1 MTKKRRAT
9 LIFGEQHMTLT
20 NAIYTKTITLDTP
33 IERKGDKV
41 ETVTLRKPRAGE
53 LRGLSL
59 TDVLQMDVNALG
71 KLLPRITSPMISEAE
86 VQAMDPADLVQLGG
100 EVAGFL
106 VPKRLKTEPEQ
117 PSEISLNA

>member
-1 MTKKRRAT
+1 
-9 LIFGEQHMTLT
+9 MTLT

-33 IERKGDKV
+33 IERNSDKV

-71 KLLPRITSPMISEAE
+71 KLLPRITSPMITEAE

-117 PSEISLNA
+117 PSEISLTA

>member
-1 MTKKRRAT
+1 
-9 LIFGEQHMTLT
+9 MTLT

-33 IERKGDKV
+33 ISRKGEEV
-41 ETVTLRKPRAGE
+41 AEITLRKPRAGE

-71 KLLPRITSPMISEAE
+71 KLLPRISQPMITEAE
-86 VQAMDPADLVQLGG
+86 VQTMDPADLVQLGG

-117 PSEISLNA
+117 PTEISLNA

>member
-1 MTKKRRAT
+1 MS
-9 LIFGEQHMTLT
+9 LT
-20 NAIYTKTITLDTP
+20 NAIYTKTVDLDTP
-33 IERKGDKV
+33 IERKGGNVD
-41 ETVTLRKPRAGE
+41 TLTLRKPKAGE

-71 KLLPRITSPMISEAE
+71 KLLPRITNPTITEAE
-86 VQAMDPADLVQLGG
+86 VQAMDPADLVQCGG

-117 PSEISLNA
+117 PTEISLNA